1 MEIIDVIGK
10 PCPIPVIESKK
21 ALATGGIRGVLVKV
35 DNYVAVQNLEKMAK
49 GLGYDF
55 SFTEIAT
62 DRFDAYI
69 GDCGDYENHEDHDD
83 HDDHEDAP
91 PATHATIPQAG
102 SLADSAAFAPSIQ
115 GIQQACHAIDS
126 QNAPGGIVVTIG
138 RDTMG
143 DGEQELGKVL
153 IKGFIYALSEL
164 DAAPAYVIF
173 YNSGAFLTA
182 ASSSTIDDLKKL
194 EAIGTRIL
202 TCGTCVNYY
211 GLQTPAVG
219 EIANM
224 YDITEKMANAGKVI
238 NI

>member
-35 DNYVAVQNLEKMAK
+35 DNFVAVQNLEKMAK
-49 GLGYDF
+49 GLGYEF
-55 SFTEIAT
+55 SFTEIAV
-62 DRFDAYI
+62 DRFDVNI
-69 GDCGDYENHEDHDD
+69 GDCGDHEDH
-83 HDDHEDAP
+83 EQVY
-91 PATHATIPQAG
+91 HAN
-102 SLADSAAFAPSIQ
+102 
-115 GIQQACHAIDS
+115 DS
-126 QNAPGGIVVTIG
+126 QSAPGGIVVTIG

-153 IKGFIYALSEL
+153 LKGFIYALSEL
-164 DAAPAYVIF
+164 QAAPAYVIF

-182 ASSSTIDDLKKL
+182 ASANTIDDLKKL
-194 EAIGTRIL
+194 EAMGTKIL
-202 TCGTCVNYY
+202 TCGTCVSFY

-224 YDITEKMANAGKVI
+224 YDITEKMVNAAKVI